1 MAARPKSAARP
12 ARVDKPRGV
21 WAIRLIV
28 PATEKDLRLAVE
40 TYLEG
45 MSSALSSFE
54 AAGGKT
60 WSIEALCE
68 TRPNRAEVLA
78 ALGRLGAPVASF
90 DYLPPKDW
98 VSESQRLHAPIRAG
112 RFFIHGS
119 HFAGKPPR
127 GSQPILLDAGMAFGT
142 GRHETT
148 KGCLLAL
155 DRLRREGRKVR
166 RPLDLGCGSG
176 ILAMAMARLWGVP
189 VLAADTDKPSVAVAR
204 QNADING
211 VGPLVC
217 TLRSHG
223 FQAAALR
230 QGGPYDLIAA
240 NILAKPLCRL
250 APGFARH
257 LAPGGRLLL
266 SGLMVD
272 QEAEVVSAQ
281 ERAGLKLLEARHL
294 GDWSTLLLTTD
305 GRKPKR
311 KPAKAKR
318 RLPGGSRRRS
328 A

>member
-1 MAARPKSAARP
+1 MAREPKGTARP
-12 ARVDKPRGV
+12 ARGEKARGV
-21 WAIRLIV
+21 WAVRLIV
-28 PATEKDLRLAVE
+28 PASQVDLRLAVE
-40 TYLEG
+40 TYLE
-45 MSSALSSFE
+45 SISAALSSFE

-68 TRPNRAEVLA
+68 TRPNRKDVLA
-78 ALGRLGAPVASF
+78 ALSRLGAPVASF

-119 HFAGKPPR
+119 HFRGKPPG

-155 DRLRREGRKVR
+155 DRLRRAGRKVR

-176 ILAMAMARLWGVP
+176 ILAIAIARLWSVP

-211 VGPLVC
+211 VGALVR

-230 QGGPYDLIAA
+230 QGGPFDLIAA

-272 QEAEVVSAQ
+272 QEAEVLAAQ
-281 ERAGLKLLEARHL
+281 ERAGLKLLERKRL
-294 GDWSTLLLTTD
+294 GDWSTLLLTK
-305 GRKPKR
+305 GAGKAP
-311 KPAKAKR
+311 KAKR
-318 RLPGGSRRRS
+318 RSPRGDRRL
-328 A
+328 

>member
-1 MAARPKSAARP
+1 MVRKTAREARP
-12 ARVDKPRGV
+12 ARAAKPRGV

-28 PATEKDLRLAVE
+28 PANAKDLRLAVE

-45 MSSALSSFE
+45 ISSALSSFE

-68 TRPNRAEVLA
+68 CRPDRGEVLA

-119 HFAGKPPR
+119 HFRGKPPR

-155 DRLRREGRKVR
+155 DRLRREAFEARQ
-166 RPLDLGCGSG
+166 PLDLGCGSG
-176 ILAMAMARLWGVP
+176 ILAIAIARLWGVT

-211 VGPLVC
+211 VGSLVRAV
-217 TLRSHG
+217 RSHG

-230 QGGPYDLIAA
+230 RNAPFDLIAA

-250 APGFARH
+250 APGFARN

-272 QEAEVVSAQ
+272 QEAEVLAAQ
-281 ERAGLKLLEARHL
+281 TRAGLRLLERRRL
-294 GDWSTLLLTTD
+294 GDWSTLLLT
-305 GRKPKR
+305 KPR
-311 KPAKAKR
+311 KAKR
-318 RLPGGSRRRS
+318 RSPRGDRRRS

>member
-1 MAARPKSAARP
+1 M
-12 ARVDKPRGV
+12 
-21 WAIRLIV
+21 
-28 PATEKDLRLAVE
+28 
-40 TYLEG
+40 
-45 MSSALSSFE
+45 
-54 AAGGKT
+54 
-60 WSIEALCE
+60 
-68 TRPNRAEVLA
+68 LA

-119 HFAGKPPR
+119 HFTGKPPR

-148 KGCLLAL
+148 RGCLLAL
-155 DRLRREGRKVR
+155 DRLRRDGRKVR

-204 QNADING
+204 QNADTNG
-211 VGPLVC
+211 VGPLVR

-230 QGGPYDLIAA
+230 QEGPFDLIAA

-272 QEAEVVSAQ
+272 QEAEVVAAQ
-281 ERAGLKLLEARHL
+281 ERAGLRLLEARHL
-294 GDWSTLLLTTD
+294 GDWSTLLLTTG

-311 KPAKAKR
+311 KPIKAKR

>member
-1 MAARPKSAARP
+1 MSRHPKAAARP
-12 ARVDKPRGV
+12 ARVEKPRGV

-28 PATEKDLRLAVE
+28 PASRPDLRLAVE
-40 TYLEG
+40 TYLESI
-45 MSSALSSFE
+45 SSALATFE

-68 TRPNRAEVLA
+68 TRPNRRDVLA
-78 ALGRLGAPVASF
+78 ALGKLGAPVASF

-98 VSESQRLHAPIRAG
+98 VSESQRLRTPIRAG

-119 HFAGKPPR
+119 HFKGKPPR

-155 DRLRREGRKVR
+155 DRLRRAGRKVR

-176 ILAMAMARLWGVP
+176 ILAIGIARLWGVP

-211 VGPLVC
+211 VGPLVR
-217 TLRSHG
+217 TLHSHG

-230 QGGPYDLIAA
+230 RGGPFDLIAA
-240 NILAKPLCRL
+240 NILAMPLCRL

-257 LAPGGRLLL
+257 LAPGGALLL
-266 SGLMVD
+266 SGLMVE
-272 QEAEVVSAQ
+272 QEAEVLAAQ
-281 ERAGLKLLEARHL
+281 ERAGLRLLEVRRL
-294 GDWSTLLLTTD
+294 GDWSTLLLT
-305 GRKPKR
+305 KPAAR
-311 KPAKAKR
+311 RSAKAKR
-318 RLPGGSRRRS
+318 RSPLGNRRRS

>member
-1 MAARPKSAARP
+1 MGRGPIREP
-12 ARVDKPRGV
+12 RKPRGV

-28 PATEKDLRLAVE
+28 PAEPVDRRLAVE
-40 TYLEG
+40 EYLEG
-45 MSSALSSFE
+45 ISSALSSFE

-60 WSIEALCE
+60 WSIEALSE
-68 TRPNRAEVLA
+68 MRPSRKEVLA
-78 ALGRLGAPVASF
+78 ALQRLGAPVASF
-90 DYLPPKDW
+90 NYLPPKDW

-119 HFAGKPPR
+119 HFRGKPPR

-155 DRLRREGRKVR
+155 DRLARAGRKVR

-176 ILAMAMARLWGVP
+176 ILAIAIARLWGVP

-211 VGPLVC
+211 VGPLVR

-223 FQAAALR
+223 FQAATLR
-230 QGGPYDLIAA
+230 QRGPFDLIAA
-240 NILAKPLCRL
+240 NILAKPLCSL

-272 QEAEVVSAQ
+272 QEVEVLAAQ
-281 ERAGLKLLEARHL
+281 ERAGLKLLERKRL
-294 GDWSTLLLTTD
+294 GDWSTLLLT
-305 GRKPKR
+305 KPS
-311 KPAKAKR
+311 KAKR
-318 RLPGGSRRRS
+318 RSPLGNRRRS

>member
-1 MAARPKSAARP
+1 MARGPKGEARP
-12 ARVDKPRGV
+12 ARAEKPRGV

-28 PATEKDLRLAVE
+28 PTSQTDLRLAVE
-40 TYLEG
+40 AYLEG
-45 MSSALSSFE
+45 ISSALSSFE

-68 TRPNRAEVLA
+68 TRPNRKEVLA
-78 ALGRLGAPVASF
+78 ALSRLGTPVASF

-119 HFAGKPPR
+119 HFRGKPPK

-155 DRLRREGRKVR
+155 DRLARGGRKVR

-176 ILAMAMARLWGVP
+176 ILAIAIARLWSVP

-211 VGPLVC
+211 VGALVR

-223 FQAAALR
+223 FQGAALR
-230 QGGPYDLIAA
+230 QGGPFDLIAA

-272 QEAEVVSAQ
+272 QEEEVLAAQ
-281 ERAGLKLLEARHL
+281 IRAGLKLLERKRL
-294 GDWSTLLLTTD
+294 GDWSTLLLTKSA
-305 GRKPKR
+305 GKAP
-311 KPAKAKR
+311 KAKR
-318 RLPGGSRRRS
+318 RSPLGDRRRS

>member
-1 MAARPKSAARP
+1 MAGKAGSRARP
-12 ARVDKPRGV
+12 ARAEKPRGV

-28 PATEKDLRLAVE
+28 PASQVDLRLAVE
-40 TYLEG
+40 AYLEG
-45 MSSALSSFE
+45 ISSALSSFE

-68 TRPNRAEVLA
+68 TRPNRKDVLA
-78 ALGRLGAPVASF
+78 ALSRLGAPVASF

-119 HFAGKPPR
+119 HFRGKLPR

-155 DRLRREGRKVR
+155 DGLARAGRKVR
-166 RPLDLGCGSG
+166 RPLDLGSGSG
-176 ILAMAMARLWGVP
+176 ILAIAIARLWGVP

-211 VGPLVC
+211 VGPLVR

-223 FQAAALR
+223 FQATALR
-230 QGGPYDLIAA
+230 QGGPFDLIAA

-272 QEAEVVSAQ
+272 QEEEVLAAQ
-281 ERAGLKLLEARHL
+281 IRAGLKLLERNRL
-294 GDWSTLLLTTD
+294 GDWSTLLLTKSA
-305 GRKPKR
+305 RKAP
-311 KPAKAKR
+311 KAKR
-318 RLPGGSRRRS
+318 RSPLGDRRRS

>member
-1 MAARPKSAARP
+1 MARKPKREARP
-12 ARVDKPRGV
+12 ARAEKPRGV
-21 WAIRLIV
+21 WSIRLIV
-28 PATEKDLRLAVE
+28 PASQTDLRLAVE
-40 TYLEG
+40 SHLESI
-45 MSSALSSFE
+45 SSALSSFE

-68 TRPNRAEVLA
+68 TRPNRGEVLVE
-78 ALGRLGAPVASF
+78 LRGLGAPVASF

-211 VGPLVC
+211 VGPLVR

-230 QGGPYDLIAA
+230 LGGPYGLIAA

-257 LAPGGRLLL
+257 LAPDGRLLL

-272 QEAEVVSAQ
+272 QEAEVVAAQ
-281 ERAGLKLLEARHL
+281 ERAGLKLLEARRL
-294 GDWSTLLLTTD
+294 GDWSTLLLTTG

-311 KPAKAKR
+311 KPTKAKR
-318 RLPGGSRRRS
+318 RPPSGSRRRS